1 MRGMKESKTDLV
13 QHRLMLHLAVVLFGF
28 TAILG
33 KLITVNAITL
43 VFWRMVFALGLIL
56 VLQWVSGQR
65 FALLE
70 KRDKYVFLT
79 IGFFI
84 GIHWF
89 CFYASVKMAH
99 VSVALICMA
108 LTPMFTSL
116 IEPLVER
123 KTFER
128 TDLLFSLLTV
138 PLIYFLIGGIIGFNM
153 LGFVMGIL
161 AAFFAAL
168 FSVMNKKMVKT
179 TDNNTLMFYEFTGV
193 LIISLFTMLGMYQ
206 AQKINE
212 LMPST
217 SSDWLFLIILAWL
230 CTNVAFR
237 LTVMAMKKISVFETN
252 LIIGLEPLYG
262 ILLAVMI
269 FKEYRF
275 FTTQFYIAAVLI
287 VALVFIYPLHKLK
300 NHP

>member
-1 MRGMKESKTDLV
+1 MKESKTDLV

>member
-1 MRGMKESKTDLV
+1 MIERNTDLV

-43 VFWRMVFALGLIL
+43 VFWRMVLALLLIL
-56 VLQWVSGQR
+56 ILQLGSGQR
-65 FALLE
+65 FASLA

-89 CFYASVKMAH
+89 CFYAAVKMAH

-128 TDLLFSLLTV
+128 ADLIFSLLMV

-179 TDNNTLMFYEFTGV
+179 TDNNTLMFYEFIGV
-193 LIISLFTMLGMYQ
+193 LIISLITMLGLYQ
-206 AQKINE
+206 GEKINE
-212 LMPST
+212 LLPSN
-217 SSDWLFLIILAWL
+217 SSDWMYLIILAWL
-230 CTNVAFR
+230 CTNVAFK
-237 LTVMAMKKISVFETN
+237 LTVTAMKKISVFETN

-262 ILLAVMI
+262 ILLAVII

-275 FTTQFYIAAVLI
+275 FTTQFYLAAALI

-300 NHP
+300 NHS